1 MITQVNERDLI
12 SMKLLHYF
20 ITKKNYTP
28 IIVQGVENEIWLENL
43 DGEYKVIRIVNNYI
57 HNNEQLDFDVFKTKR
72 MVKKIKKKTF
82 TLHIK
87 TLSILTDVGENVER
101 DRTFDNVDVIYYENE
116 KDLINNEYMKEAFP
130 DIKNNMKYTE
140 DGLQLFLKITEDI
153 NNKNRNDAMETDRIL
168 EPKKPVVTI
177 VILAILS
184 LIYLYSLLKGQNQ
197 VICNGYLTEKIV
209 CDFAVNRDMILSG
222 ALYRLLTGTFVH
234 VDLLHFLCNGYAL
247 YVIGSMVEGYFGKKK
262 FAVIYLV
269 SALTGSLLSIAMSS
283 VNSIGA
289 SGAIFGLLGSL
300 LYFGYHYRVYFGN
313 VILGRVIPVIV
324 LNLLIGF
331 SSSNIDNFAHIGGLI
346 GGFLVSKALGVNS
359 RDKKFDKING
369 IILTAIYIVFLIIL
383 NFVVR

>member
-43 DGEYKVIRIVNNYI
+43 EAEYKVIRIVNNYI

-72 MVKKIKKKTF
+72 MVRKIKKKTF
-82 TLHIK
+82 TLRIK
-87 TLSILTDVGENVER
+87 TLTILTDVGENVEK

-116 KDLINNEYMKEAFP
+116 KNLINNEYIKEAFP

-140 DGLQLFLKITEDI
+140 DGFQLFLKITEDI
-153 NNKNRNDAMETDRIL
+153 NNKNRKDAIETDRIL
-168 EPKKPVVTI
+168 EPKKPIVTI
-177 VILAILS
+177 VILGILA
-184 LIYLYSLLKGQNQ
+184 LVYLYSLINAQDKVL
-197 VICNGYLTEKIV
+197 CDGYIRERIV
-209 CDFAVNRDMILSG
+209 CDFSVNRGMIQSG
-222 ALYRLLTGTFVH
+222 EIYRLLTGTIVH
-234 VDLLHFLCNGYAL
+234 TDLLHFLCNAYAL
-247 YVIGSMVEGYFGKKK
+247 FMIGNMVEGYFGKKK
-262 FAVIYLV
+262 YIVIYLL
-269 SALTGSLLSIAMSS
+269 SALSGSLLSIMMSDGY
-283 VNSIGA
+283 SIGA

-313 VILGRVIPVIV
+313 VILGRVIPIII

-331 SSSNIDNFAHIGGLI
+331 SSSTIDNFAHIGGLI
-346 GGFLVSKALGVNS
+346 GGFLISKALGVNS
-359 RDKKFDKING
+359 KDKKADKING
-369 IILTAIYIVFLIIL
+369 IVLTVIYLVFLIVI